1 MKKKREKGA
10 VAIYVL
16 LSIIILLTVSLAVA
30 SYGTQSLLRIKRDRY
45 SITAVQASYAA
56 LDHMTGKAYY
66 SLTSG
71 SASSLTSMS
80 QDLSS
85 DLNTIAPGC
94 TATGWVTPA
103 SNTTAYITATV
114 TYKGITRSVRN
125 LVKAKNVG
133 IWNNAIFAGSGA
145 TGQAINGNVDIRGSM
160 HILGDGEP
168 YLDLYGLGHYFA
180 GDPYTDKNKNGHWDP
195 GEPFTDSLGTGQ
207 YAPPDPFNDVNGN
220 GAYDPPMTQTSL
232 DSSFSGTAYIG
243 NNYSGVPASL
253 LAQIPAIPTVG
264 GVGTLGAEVRVK
276 HGEISISGSAT
287 MGSGSI
293 IDGGASKATLDGV
306 YVSDGFTG
314 NKGASSV
321 YSDNGTSNTY
331 DLGNLGIQFPIITGI
346 GAQTYVAKDGTSW
359 TTQQNYLDSKSMTIP
374 VTTILANSTAFS
386 YGPDANGNK
395 ITFTPG
401 TPGLI
406 NITGIIKVVGN
417 LQLGGK
423 NSDLAYTGSGTIY
436 STQSINVDGNLLPQS
451 GKVFPTTAR
460 LGLIAA
466 SNLNLATGSGSS
478 QLSMAGAFYAQ
489 GTIQSAK
496 QNQIAGTFVASYFNM
511 GANVPNIYQVPS
523 LPYNMPPG
531 MPGDKNYYSFTIQTV
546 RDRSPLPGQGDSF
559 NGGTPYN
566 GTTGGGTGTS
576 TGITGGT

>member
-1 MKKKREKGA
+1 MNKKRNQGA
-10 VAIYVL
+10 VAVYVL
-16 LSIIILLTVSLAVA
+16 LSIIVLLTLSLGVA
-30 SYGTQSLLRIKRDRY
+30 SYGTQSLVRIKRDRN
-45 SITAVQASYAA
+45 SMTAVQASYAA

-66 SLTSG
+66 QLTSG
-71 SASSLTSMS
+71 TATSLTAQSA
-80 QDLSS
+80 DLSS
-85 DLNTIAPGC
+85 DLAGVAPGC

-103 SNTTAYITATV
+103 SSATAYITADV

-168 YLDLYGLGHYFA
+168 YLDLYGLGYYFP
-180 GDPYTDKNKNGHWDP
+180 GDAYTDKNHNGHWDP
-195 GEPFTDSLGTGQ
+195 GEPFTDTLGTGQ

-243 NNYSGVPASL
+243 NNYSGAPANI
-253 LAQIPAIPTVG
+253 LADIPAIPTVG
-264 GVGTLGAEVRVK
+264 GVGTLGSEVRVK

-287 MGSGSI
+287 MGTNSI
-293 IDGGASKATLDGV
+293 VDGGLSKNTLDGV

-314 NKGASSV
+314 NKGAASV
-321 YSDNGTSNTY
+321 FSDNGTSNTY
-331 DLGNLGIQFPIITGI
+331 DLGNLGIQFPVITGI
-346 GAQTYVAKDGTSW
+346 GAQNYVDKSGTTW
-359 TTQQNYLDSKSMTIP
+359 TDEKTYLDSKALVIP
-374 VTTILANSTAFS
+374 VTTILANTTAFT

-395 ITFTPG
+395 ISFTPG
-401 TPGLI
+401 TPGVI
-406 NITGIIKVVGN
+406 NITGVVKVAGD
-417 LQLGGK
+417 LQLGAK
-423 NSDLAYTGSGTIY
+423 NSDLSYTGNGTIY
-436 STQSINVDGNLLPQS
+436 ATGSVNVDGNLLPAA

-466 SNLNLATGSGSS
+466 HDLNLATGNGSA

-489 GTIQSAK
+489 GTITSAK

-511 GANVPNIYQVPS
+511 GTNVPNIYQVPS
-523 LPYNMPPG
+523 LPYNMPPA

-546 RDRSPLPGQGDSF
+546 RDRSPRNGQTDSF
-559 NGGTPYN
+559 NGGNPYSSTS
-566 GTTGGGTGTS
+566 GGGLGTGGAG
-576 TGITGGT
+576 